1 MITEPYLEQLKT
13 WEQTG
18 KHILA
23 QYGDILRRYAEQEI
37 FEIIDMTPFV
47 IEQRQHLNNDF
58 EKLIIPKETL
68 YIPND
73 EQAIK
78 SVGIDRK

>member
-1 MITEPYLEQLKT
+1 
-13 WEQTG
+13 
-18 KHILA
+18 
-23 QYGDILRRYAEQEI
+23 
-37 FEIIDMTPFV
+37 MTPFV
-47 IEQRQHLNNDF
+47 IEQRQHLDNDF
-58 EKLIIPKETL
+58 EKLITPKETL

>member
-1 MITEPYLEQLKT
+1 MITEPYLEQLKI

-23 QYGDILRRYAEQEI
+23 QYDDILRRYAEQEI

-47 IEQRQHLNNDF
+47 IEQRQHLDNDF

>member
-1 MITEPYLEQLKT
+1 MITEPYLEQLKI

-23 QYGDILRRYAEQEI
+23 QYDDILRRYAEQEI

-47 IEQRQHLNNDF
+47 IEQRQHLDNDF
-58 EKLIIPKETL
+58 EKLITPKETL

>member
-23 QYGDILRRYAEQEI
+23 QYDDILRRYAEQEI
-37 FEIIDMTPFV
+37 LEIIDMTPFV
-47 IEQRQHLNNDF
+47 IEQRQHLDNDF

>member
-23 QYGDILRRYAEQEI
+23 QYDDILRRYAEQEI
-37 FEIIDMTPFV
+37 LKIIDMTTFV
-47 IEQRQHLNNDF
+47 IEQRQH
-58 EKLIIPKETL
+58 
-68 YIPND
+68 
-73 EQAIK
+73 
-78 SVGIDRK
+78 